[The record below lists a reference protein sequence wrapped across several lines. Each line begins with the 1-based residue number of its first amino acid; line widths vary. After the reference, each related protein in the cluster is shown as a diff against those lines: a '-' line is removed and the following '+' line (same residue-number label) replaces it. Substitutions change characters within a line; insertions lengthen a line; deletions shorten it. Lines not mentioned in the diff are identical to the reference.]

1 MVILY
6 LQNDFVIKS
15 KIMTKKI
22 LILLTAIFS
31 YSVCN
36 ASLINIDLYESN
48 VFNNE
53 HVKHAPNERSVQIMP
68 SAVYDEDTRTI
79 IITSTYFIENAHIII
94 TNKNGNI
101 ISDLHTNLSE
111 YEFLIQLYEK
121 DEYKIEIEYKDTY
134 LYGQIIV

>member
-6 LQNDFVIKS
+6 LQNNFVIKS

-79 IITSTYFIENAHIII
+79 IITS
-94 TNKNGNI
+94 
-101 ISDLHTNLSE
+101 
-111 YEFLIQLYEK
+111 
-121 DEYKIEIEYKDTY
+121 
-134 LYGQIIV
+134 

>member
-1 MVILY
+1 M
-6 LQNDFVIKS
+6 
-15 KIMTKKI
+15 
-22 LILLTAIFS
+22 
-31 YSVCN
+31 
-36 ASLINIDLYESN
+36 INIDLYESN

-111 YEFLIQLYEK
+111 CEFLIQLYEK
-121 DEYKIEIEYKDTY
+121 DEYKIEIKYNN
-134 LYGQIIV
+134 LYIYGFINLN

>member
-1 MVILY
+1 M
-6 LQNDFVIKS
+6 IKF
-15 KIMTKKI
+15 KIREKKI

-36 ASLINIDLYESN
+36 ASLINIDLYENN

-53 HVKHAPNERSVQIMP
+53 HVKHVPNERSVQIMP

-111 YEFLIQLYEK
+111 CEFCIQLDEAG
-121 DEYKIEIEYKDTY
+121 EYKIEIEYKDTY